1 MINALCA
8 DEYNE
13 QLKTTK
19 LNRRAIN
26 EAADAIHKILF
37 RERKPK
43 ASWMKYGKTAQG
55 RQRYLDKDTGK
66 TVSISKNSIVR
77 YTKKSY
83 NQWHTYIKYMLYGLT
98 LKEIA
103 FEVGISVTTAFNWR
117 HKILEAMKDYQD
129 DNMLNGEVQ
138 VDETYIFLN
147 MEGPWKNKDMP
158 RKAKKRGTPS
168 KYRGT
173 SSGQENRQHETFN
186 DTIANQVTMTYASIP
201 EKPWP
206 IDIYKPYQHLS

>member
-1 MINALCA
+1 MHIRKIKTIKRMINALCA

-77 YTKKSY
+77 RTKKSY
-83 NQWHTYIKYMLYGLT
+83 SQWH
-98 LKEIA
+98 A
-103 FEVGISVTTAFNWR
+103 HISNTCF
-117 HKILEAMKDYQD
+117 M
-129 DNMLNGEVQ
+129 G
-138 VDETYIFLN
+138 
-147 MEGPWKNKDMP
+147 
-158 RKAKKRGTPS
+158 
-168 KYRGT
+168 
-173 SSGQENRQHETFN
+173 
-186 DTIANQVTMTYASIP
+186 
-201 EKPWP
+201 
-206 IDIYKPYQHLS
+206 

>member
-1 MINALCA
+1 MAR
-8 DEYNE
+8 
-13 QLKTTK
+13 T
-19 LNRRAIN
+19 
-26 EAADAIHKILF
+26 H
-37 RERKPK
+37 
-43 ASWMKYGKTAQG
+43 
-55 RQRYLDKDTGK
+55 
-66 TVSISKNSIVR
+66 
-77 YTKKSY
+77 
-83 NQWHTYIKYMLYGLT
+83 IKYMLYGLT
-98 LKEIA
+98 LKEIT
-103 FEVGISVTTAFNWR
+103 FEVGISLTTAFDLR